1 MLVDVIESA
10 VTSEGCNHTSSGNG
24 FAVVAVAGAYSH
36 AYRCVP
42 SESLHG
48 PSIVPPTHNGTGL
61 LSSVCGG
68 SPNGPHPLAA
78 PAEPQGVNIAKLA
91 NIETT
96 ASANFRISR
105 TWTRSL

>member
-24 FAVVAVAGAYSH
+24 FAVVADAGAYSH
-36 AYRCVP
+36 AYRGVP
-42 SESLHG
+42 SESFHG
-48 PSIVPPTHNGTGL
+48 PSSVPPTHSGASL
-61 LSSVCGG
+61 LTNVCGG

-78 PAEPQGVNIAKLA
+78 PAEPHAVNIAKLA
-91 NIETT
+91 KIETT

-105 TWTRSL
+105 TLDS